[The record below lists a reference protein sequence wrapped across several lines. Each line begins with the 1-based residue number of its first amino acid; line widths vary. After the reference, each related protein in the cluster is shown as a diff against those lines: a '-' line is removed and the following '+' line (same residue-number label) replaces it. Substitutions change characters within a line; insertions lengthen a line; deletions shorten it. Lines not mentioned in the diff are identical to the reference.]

1 MTIISTID
9 RAGEYDAIATAK
21 PGEPLFPLQ
30 GGDQFAPECVLL
42 WARRAREHADVLAA
56 EAEGTR
62 SKRKADKLR
71 EQVDHLRRKA
81 TSAEEVAWAMQ
92 EYQRDEQ
99 APEQTAATSYS
110 GAEHDVERD
119 QIASLSGICDR
130 IYNSI
135 AELTDAADALGKV
148 PEQNFG
154 ARAIRT
160 VIVPTLNDIVA
171 TVEPRRHLP
180 QREAA

>member
-71 EQVDHLRRKA
+71 AQVEHLRRKA

-92 EYQRDEQ
+92 EYQRGELAAVET
-99 APEQTAATSYS
+99 APKSY
-110 GAEHDVERD
+110 GGVEHDAERD
-119 QIASLSGICDR
+119 SIATLSGICDR
-130 IYNSI
+130 IYNSV
-135 AELTDAADALGKV
+135 AELTDAAEALGKL
-148 PEQNFG
+148 PEHEFG
-154 ARAIRT
+154 GRSIAT

-171 TVEPRRHLP
+171 TVEPRRHL
-180 QREAA
+180 QRERAA